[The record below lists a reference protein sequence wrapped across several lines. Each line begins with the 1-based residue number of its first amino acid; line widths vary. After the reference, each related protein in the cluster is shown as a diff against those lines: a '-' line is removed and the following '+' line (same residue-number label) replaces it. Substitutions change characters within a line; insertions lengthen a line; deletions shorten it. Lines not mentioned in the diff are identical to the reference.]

1 MSRQPAGIAVTTM
14 AAAFVI
20 FAMEASAIDPM
31 GGAQQQMNQQ
41 IRQWQK
47 EDIDKM
53 IKPEPPEIIYGSQL
67 MTPQE
72 QAEYRA
78 KILRLTTR
86 EERDLFRA
94 QHQRKMQE
102 RAKAQSMKQSDGL
115 PAKNE
120 VTPAVPDGDTKR

>member
-1 MSRQPAGIAVTTM
+1 MPKQTMKIAITAM

-20 FAMEASAIDPM
+20 FAPAAPADPL
-31 GGAQQQMNQQ
+31 GGVQQQMNQQ

-47 EDIDKM
+47 EDIDKA

-102 RAKAQSMKQSDGL
+102 RARAQSMKQSDGL

-120 VTPAVPDGDTKR
+120 AAPTPDGGAKY

>member
-1 MSRQPAGIAVTTM
+1 MKVAMTAIAV
-14 AAAFVI
+14 AFVI

-47 EDIDKM
+47 EDIDKA

-78 KILRLTTR
+78 KIRRLTTR

-102 RAKAQSMKQSDGL
+102 RAMAQSMKKSEGV
-115 PAKNE
+115 PAKTE
-120 VTPAVPDGDTKR
+120 GTSAPAAVPDSGAKY

>member
-1 MSRQPAGIAVTTM
+1 MPKQTRKIAITAM

-20 FAMEASAIDPM
+20 FAPAASADPL

-47 EDIDKM
+47 EDIDKA

-102 RAKAQSMKQSDGL
+102 RARAQSMKQSDGL

-120 VTPAVPDGDTKR
+120 AAPASAPDGGTKQ

>member
-1 MSRQPAGIAVTTM
+1 MSKRPMKMAMRIV

-20 FAMEASAIDPM
+20 FTPAASAYDPM

-47 EDIDKM
+47 EDIDKA

-102 RAKAQSMKQSDGL
+102 RARAQSMKQSDGL

-120 VTPAVPDGDTKR
+120 AAPTPDGGAKY

>member
-1 MSRQPAGIAVTTM
+1 MPKQTMKVAIIAM

-20 FAMEASAIDPM
+20 FAPAAPADPL

-47 EDIDKM
+47 EDIDKA
-53 IKPEPPEIIYGSQL
+53 IKPEPPEIIYGSQF

-102 RAKAQSMKQSDGL
+102 RAREQKAKRENGL

-120 VTPAVPDGDTKR
+120 TAPAPDGGAKY